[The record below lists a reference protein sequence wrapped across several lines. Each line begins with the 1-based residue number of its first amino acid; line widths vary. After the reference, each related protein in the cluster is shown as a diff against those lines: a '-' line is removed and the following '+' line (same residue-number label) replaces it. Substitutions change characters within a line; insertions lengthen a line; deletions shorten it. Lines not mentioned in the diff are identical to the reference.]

1 MIKRMLARLSSQEF
15 YSPQEIY
22 GLPTRSKVALRSPR
36 CSVSELL
43 DGLASGTTPDTRHGF
58 HHEEGRSLSFFVGPP
73 GSRVASGV
81 VSQKMHFTFMPQA
94 DVPVLKITLY
104 LSLNFSVAYK
114 NARIIRAVY

>member
-1 MIKRMLARLSSQEF
+1 MALGARRAA
-15 YSPQEIY
+15 P
-22 GLPTRSKVALRSPR
+22 
-36 CSVSELL
+36 SELL

-114 NARIIRAVY
+114 NARKLGPCIKGINIKP